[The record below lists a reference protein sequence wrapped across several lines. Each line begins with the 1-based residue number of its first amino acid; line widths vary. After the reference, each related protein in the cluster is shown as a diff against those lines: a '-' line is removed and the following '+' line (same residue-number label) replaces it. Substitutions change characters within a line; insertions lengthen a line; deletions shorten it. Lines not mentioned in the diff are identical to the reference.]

1 MTWVINGVSVC
12 CSLGWTLNHEISFL
26 LLYLLFLIS
35 QLSYFVFGT
44 GCKIWLSKV
53 QILYLG
59 KSRNLVFP
67 FKWEKLFSTVSLFD
81 FCRSARC
88 GYIWLGLCQATVW
101 CTVAITHS
109 VSTCSTWKV
118 SLMHK
123 RYNCSCSIF
132 KLLQRWTYG

>member
-35 QLSYFVFGT
+35 QLSY
-44 GCKIWLSKV
+44 LS
-53 QILYLG
+53 LYLEQAVKFDCLRC
-59 KSRNLVFP
+59 KSSGEVQKFGFP
-67 FKWEKLFSTVSLFD
+67 IQVRKAFFYYFSVWL
-81 FCRSARC
+81 CRSAGC

-109 VSTCSTWKV
+109 VSTCCTWKV

-123 RYNCSCSIF
+123 RYYCYCSIF
-132 KLLQRWTYG
+132 KLLQRWTHG

>member
-1 MTWVINGVSVC
+1 MGSQSAAHWVEHLTMKLVFS
-12 CSLGWTLNHEISFL
+12 CSTCFFPYPSFL
-26 LLYLLFLIS
+26 TLYLEQAVKFDCLRCKSSGEVQKFGFPI
-35 QLSYFVFGT
+35 QVRKAFFYYFSV
-44 GCKIWLSKV
+44 WL
-53 QILYLG
+53 
-59 KSRNLVFP
+59 
-67 FKWEKLFSTVSLFD
+67 
-81 FCRSARC
+81 CRSAGC

>member
-26 LLYLLFLIS
+26 LLYLLFPIS

-53 QILYLG
+53 QILWR
-59 KSRNLVFP
+59 SP
-67 FKWEKLFSTVSLFD
+67 EIWFSKVRKAFFYYFSVWL
-81 FCRSARC
+81 CRSAGC

>member
-1 MTWVINGVSVC
+1 MGSQSAAHWVEHLTMKLVFS
-12 CSLGWTLNHEISFL
+12 CSTCFFSYPSFL
-26 LLYLLFLIS
+26 TLYLEQAVKFDCLRCKSSGEVQKFGFLI
-35 QLSYFVFGT
+35 QVRKAFFYYFSV
-44 GCKIWLSKV
+44 WL
-53 QILYLG
+53 
-59 KSRNLVFP
+59 
-67 FKWEKLFSTVSLFD
+67 
-81 FCRSARC
+81 CRSAGC

>member
-53 QILYLG
+53 QILWGSPEIWFSHSSEKSFFLLFLCLTLQISRVWLYLVG
-59 KSRNLVFP
+59 
-67 FKWEKLFSTVSLFD
+67 TVSSYSMMYSGHYT
-81 FCRSARC
+81 FCFNLLYLKSKSYA
-88 GYIWLGLCQATVW
+88 Q
-101 CTVAITHS
+101 
-109 VSTCSTWKV
+109 KV
-118 SLMHK
+118 LL
-123 RYNCSCSIF
+123 
-132 KLLQRWTYG
+132 LLQYI

>member
-1 MTWVINGVSVC
+1 MGSQSAAHWVEHLTMKLVFS
-12 CSLGWTLNHEISFL
+12 CSTCFFPYPSFL
-26 LLYLLFLIS
+26 TLYLEQAVKFDCLRCKSSGEVQKFGFPI
-35 QLSYFVFGT
+35 QVRKAFFYYFSV
-44 GCKIWLSKV
+44 WL
-53 QILYLG
+53 
-59 KSRNLVFP
+59 
-67 FKWEKLFSTVSLFD
+67 
-81 FCRSARC
+81 CRSAGC

-109 VSTCSTWKV
+109 FSTCSTWKV